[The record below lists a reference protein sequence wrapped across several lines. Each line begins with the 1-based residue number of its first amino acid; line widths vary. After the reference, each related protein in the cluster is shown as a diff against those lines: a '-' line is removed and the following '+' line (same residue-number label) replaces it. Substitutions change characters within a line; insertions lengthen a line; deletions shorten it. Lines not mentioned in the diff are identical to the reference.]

1 MVELL
6 EGLAYGR
13 GTTEGLDQTK
23 KVWSDRLAAKR
34 MKVDLEAAARELGI
48 KGYSRMR
55 KRELIEAIERAD
67 PEFFAPWL
75 ELVYGDQRSP
85 TEGPVGKESLADT
98 CRGDK

>member
-6 EGLAYGR
+6 EGLAYGM

-23 KVWSDRLAAKR
+23 KMWRNRLEARR
-34 MKVDLEAAARELGI
+34 MEVDLKAAARDLGI
-48 KGYSRMR
+48 RGISRMR

-75 ELVYGDQRSP
+75 DLVYGGQRRSA
-85 TEGPVGKESLADT
+85 EEQI
-98 CRGDK
+98 RREEE